1 MHACFSAPDAQL
13 PCCLQLKEIRDY
25 QRNALTPGQ
34 PPKIEEPE
42 ESEEEEEEEEEDD
55 EEAQVSAEEDEV
67 SPSALASASPIK
79 ALGRRLAGQSLGSV
93 PPALIPIHAPNV
105 CKIVQEDAG
114 PDVDDQS
121 MSEDGMD
128 PQT

>member
-1 MHACFSAPDAQL
+1 MHACFPAPDTQL
-13 PCCLQLKEIRDY
+13 PCCAQLKEIREY

-34 PPKIEEPE
+34 PPKVEEPE

-55 EEAQVSAEEDEV
+55 DEAQVSAEEEV
-67 SPSALASASPIK
+67 CLLVLPPAAPMNE
-79 ALGRRLAGQSLGSV
+79 LGRGLAGQPLGWA
-93 PPALIPIHAPNV
+93 PPALAPAHAPKV
-105 CKIVQEDAG
+105 CVIVQEDAG

>member
-1 MHACFSAPDAQL
+1 MRACFPAPDAL
-13 PCCLQLKEIRDY
+13 VSCCPQLKEIRDY

-55 EEAQVSAEEDEV
+55 DEAQVSAEEEEV
-67 SPSALASASPIK
+67 CLMVLPPAAPVND
-79 ALGRRLAGQSLGSV
+79 LGRGLAGQPLGWAT
-93 PPALIPIHAPNV
+93 PALAPAHAPKACV
-105 CKIVQEDAG
+105 IVQEDAG

>member
-1 MHACFSAPDAQL
+1 MHTCFSAPDAQL

-55 EEAQVSAEEDEV
+55 EEAQVSAEEEEGEPPRPGSCQPHQRAWPQNGWAV
-67 SPSALASASPIK
+67 SGMRSPCPSSCS
-79 ALGRRLAGQSLGSV
+79 
-93 PPALIPIHAPNV
+93 
-105 CKIVQEDAG
+105 C
-114 PDVDDQS
+114 
-121 MSEDGMD
+121 
-128 PQT
+128 T

>member
-1 MHACFSAPDAQL
+1 MHACFPAPDAL
-13 PCCLQLKEIRDY
+13 SSCCLQLKEIRDY

-55 EEAQVSAEEDEV
+55 EEAQVSAEEEEV
-67 SPSALASASPIK
+67 SPSALPPASPVSK
-79 ALGRRLAGQSLGSV
+79 LGHRLAGQSLGWV
-93 PPALIPIHAPNV
+93 APALAPAHAPNV
-105 CKIVQEDAG
+105 CVIVQQDAG